1 MLSACRKIFDD
12 GSVQASRVLISLEM
26 LIPEASVWQQ
36 ELGFSRFIL
45 APAGVRSPVRLLAPS
60 LHPPEG

>member
-12 GSVQASRVLISLEM
+12 GSAQASRVLMALQM
-26 LIPEASVWQQ
+26 LIPEASLGQQ

-45 APAGVRSPVRLLAPS
+45 TPAGVRSPARLLAPS